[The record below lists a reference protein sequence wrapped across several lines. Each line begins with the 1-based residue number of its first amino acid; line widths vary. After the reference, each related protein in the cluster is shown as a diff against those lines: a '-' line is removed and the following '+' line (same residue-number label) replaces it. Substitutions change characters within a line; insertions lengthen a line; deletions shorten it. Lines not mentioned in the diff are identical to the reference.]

1 MDGELCNLSTKE
13 KIIKVTMEIIAS
25 EGFQNVTIRKIA
37 NRAGVNLAAVN
48 YHYGSKDA
56 VINEALKTVTNQL
69 INAFLWLKNEELEPV
84 ERVRQFIREYSDVMF
99 RYPDIIKI
107 VIDQNIHNYPTRV
120 EEGYQEYL
128 KNEGGDLLRK
138 TCKLIKPDEPE
149 SVLSM
154 RALQLLSCMAFPIL
168 MGDRVNDT
176 IGLDLLDSE
185 IRKIYTDL
193 LISNLL
199 SQSLVDKDLF

>member
-1 MDGELCNLSTKE
+1 MDETQSNLSTKE

-25 EGFQNVTIRKIA
+25 EGFHNVTIRKIA

-69 INAFLWLKNEELEPV
+69 INAFLWLKNDDLEPL
-84 ERVRQFIREYSDVMF
+84 ERLRQFIREYADVLF

-107 VIDQNIHNYPTRV
+107 IIDQNIHNYPPKV

-128 KNEGGDLLRK
+128 KEEGGDLIRK
-138 TCKLIKPDEPE
+138 TCKLIKPDESE
-149 SVLSM
+149 LLQSM
-154 RALQLLSCMAFPIL
+154 RTMQLLSCLAFPIL
-168 MGDRVNDT
+168 MGERVSD
-176 IGLDLLDSE
+176 ISRVDLIDSE
-185 IRKIYTDL
+185 TRQIYTDL
-193 LISNLL
+193 LISNLT
-199 SQSLVDKDLF
+199 